1 MAGTTS
7 VKIVVIYPR
16 PTDEVEF
23 ERAYSQEQV
32 PMVENKLKGIT
43 RLVLT
48 KVVASPQGKVSAYR
62 MAEMHFS
69 SMDDLTKCVDSEG
82 GKQVVEHATKIS
94 TGGPPLMLICTD
106 ETFVY
111 W

>member
-16 PTDEVEF
+16 PTDEAEF
-23 ERAYSQEQV
+23 ERVYSEEHV
-32 PMVENKLKGIT
+32 PMIEDKLKGLT

-48 KVVASPQGKVSAYR
+48 KVMNSPQGKVSAYR
-62 MAEMHFS
+62 LAEVHFS
-69 SMDDLTKCVDSEG
+69 TLEDLHKATDSDG
-82 GKQVVEHATKIS
+82 GKELIAHAVKIS
-94 TGGPPLMLICTD
+94 TGGAPLMLVCTD

>member
-16 PTDEVEF
+16 PTDEAAF
-23 ERAYSQEQV
+23 EKAYSEEHI
-32 PMVENKLKGIT
+32 PMVREKLKGIT

-48 KVVASPQGKVSAYR
+48 RVLNSPQGKVAAYR
-62 MAEMHFS
+62 MAEVHFS
-69 SMDDLTKCVDSEG
+69 TMDDLHKAIGSDP
-82 GKQVVEHATKIS
+82 GKDVVSHAQKIS
-94 TGGPPLMLICTD
+94 TGGPPLMFICED

>member
-7 VKIVVIYPR
+7 VKIVVIYPK

-23 ERAYSQEQV
+23 ERLYLQEHV
-32 PMVENKLKGIT
+32 PMVEDKLKGLT

-48 KVVASPQGKVSAYR
+48 KVLSSPQGKVSAYR
-62 MAEMHFS
+62 IAEVNFS
-69 SMDDLTKCVDSEG
+69 TLEDLNKAAESDG
-82 GKQVVEHATKIS
+82 GKQVIAHAIKIS
-94 TGGPPLMLICTD
+94 TGGPPIMLICTD

>member
-23 ERAYSQEQV
+23 ERAYSEEHV
-32 PMVENKLKGIT
+32 PMVEHKLKGLT

-48 KVVASPQGKVSAYR
+48 KVVGSPQGKVSAYR
-62 MAEMHFS
+62 LAEVHFS
-69 SMDDLTKCVDSEG
+69 TMEDLNKAAESDA
-82 GKQVVEHATKIS
+82 GKEVIAHAIKIS
-94 TGGPPLMLICTD
+94 TGGPPIMLVCTD
-106 ETFVY
+106 ETLMY

>member
-16 PTDEVEF
+16 PAEETEF
-23 ERAYSQEQV
+23 ERAYLDEHV
-32 PMVENKLKGIT
+32 PMVEDKLKGLT

-48 KVVASPQGKVSAYR
+48 KVQSSPQGKVSAYR
-62 MAEMHFS
+62 IAEFHFS
-69 SMDDLTKCVDSEG
+69 TLEDLNKAAESDG
-82 GKQVVEHATKIS
+82 GKEVIAHGIKIS
-94 TGGPPLMLICTD
+94 TGGPPIILICTD

>member
-16 PTDEVEF
+16 PSDEPEF
-23 ERAYSQEQV
+23 ERAYTQEHI
-32 PMVENKLKGIT
+32 PMVEEKLKGIT

-48 KVVASPQGKVSAYR
+48 KVLSSPQGKVSAYR
-62 MAEMHFS
+62 IFEAHFS
-69 SMDDLTKCVDSEG
+69 TMDDLNKATESEA
-82 GKQVVEHATKIS
+82 GKEVIAHAVKIS
-94 TGGPPLMLICTD
+94 TGGPPIMLVCTD